1 MLHTYLTAKVARHIV
16 AFLFMGSAMG
26 FVLGQ
31 QLGHRPT
38 SAALHVTTPRSAVV
52 AQHAR
57 GGLDTPAAQ
66 PVHGVPVAQRASAP
80 TQRESHAR
88 KDKHEKD
95 GDSGGHGD
103 SGDSGGHGHSGGG
116 DGGGGKGGGG
126 GGGGA

>member
-1 MLHTYLTAKVARHIV
+1 MLQTYLTAKVARHIA

-26 FVLGQ
+26 FVVGQ

-52 AQHAR
+52 AQHAL
-57 GGLDTPAAQ
+57 GGLGTPAAQ
-66 PVHGVPVAQRASAP
+66 PVHGVPVAQR
-80 TQRESHAR
+80 ESHAK

-103 SGDSGGHGHSGGG
+103 SGDSGGH
-116 DGGGGKGGGG
+116 
-126 GGGGA
+126 